1 MTISIGKHWFAA
13 TLVAAMAAPAAG
25 AYPLAES
32 GFSNPRAVETT
43 VAAEHTPRVQSQI
56 TAIDRGARERAAER
70 SAADA
75 VPAPLPNT
83 TIDRGARERAAERA
97 TEDAALRASLLVASA
112 SSNFQLRDAGIGAA
126 VATGALMLGAAVA
139 LALIARTRR
148 RAIHP

>member
-1 MTISIGKHWFAA
+1 MTISIRKHWFAA

-43 VAAEHTPRVQSQI
+43 LAAEHTPRVQSQI

-75 VPAPLPNT
+75 VPAPF
-83 TIDRGARERAAERA
+83 DRGARERAAERA

-112 SSNFQLRDAGIGAA
+112 SSNFRLRDAGIGAA

-148 RAIHP
+148 RVFHA